1 MTDVQG
7 KPHFT
12 EKEYNGSSSVTDEGE
27 GDTCV
32 GDRVGDNGDVQDD
45 LDRQMSHDPGREKRA
60 GKVCTVHGDHTE
72 PPQEQTE
79 NEDQEN
85 GSGETEFFADN
96 RIDHIIL
103 GFGYEAQFLYAVSET
118 TAKKPTAPDRIKSL
132 NGLESFFI
140 FFRIPPDCQTLQTV
154 TLRSKKNCNKSDS
167 RTPQSQKLQVSGIG
181 HKDQQHTNPE
191 NDDRGT

>member
-12 EKEYNGSSSVTDEGE
+12 EKEYNGSSSVTDEWE
-27 GDTCV
+27 GDPCV

-103 GFGYEAQFLYAVSET
+103 GFGYEAQFLYTVAQSPS
-118 TAKKPTAPDRIKSL
+118 KKPAASDCVKSL
-132 NGLESFFI
+132 DRLEAFFI
-140 FFRIPPDCQTLQTV
+140 FFRIPPDRKALQTV
-154 TLRSKKNCNKSDS
+154 TFCSKKNGDKSNACTAESDELEIM
-167 RTPQSQKLQVSGIG
+167 R
-181 HKDQQHTNPE
+181 
-191 NDDRGT
+191 